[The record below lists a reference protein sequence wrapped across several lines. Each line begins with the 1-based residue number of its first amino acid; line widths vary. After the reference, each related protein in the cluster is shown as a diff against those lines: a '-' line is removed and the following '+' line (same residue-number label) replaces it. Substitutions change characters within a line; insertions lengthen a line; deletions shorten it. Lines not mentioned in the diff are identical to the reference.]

1 MANAPGDRR
10 QITVAFCDLVDSTV
24 LAERLDPEEL
34 RDVVGSYQAVCAQV
48 IERWDGHIAQF
59 LGDGILVYFGYP
71 RAHED
76 DPQRAIRAGLEIAQS
91 VAKLRPSSLEARGMT
106 LAVRV
111 GVHTGIVVT
120 GEIGVGERKEVLAM
134 GSTPNIGARLQS
146 LAPAN
151 AVVVSTETLRLT
163 EGFFKFEMV
172 PAQIRA
178 GTQLVSGFRVLESNA
193 TQTRFEL
200 AVEQGLTPF
209 QGREREK
216 SVLEAAWARVC
227 AGHGALVSIRGE
239 PGIGK
244 SRLLHQFREQ
254 RESGSDTVW
263 LVGRCSPFA
272 RDSAFAPLIAPLR
285 QLLAVLPAPEVSA
298 NALAPTSR
306 AADSTRISLAEVEP
320 DSRLQV
326 LAPMLGLPLSPE
338 SRMAP
343 EVARRAAIECAIEN
357 VVALAKTRAVIVC
370 LEDLHWSDPSTLDVI
385 DQLLPRIARLSVLIL
400 VTARGE
406 LEHVWPA
413 GAVVEQLDVGALPC
427 GAIEAIV
434 GHVAQGS
441 AFPSGVLEAIIA
453 RTDGVPLFVEELTKA
468 VLEHAITPQPSA
480 SASQRAEPR
489 MSIPTTLQ
497 DSLMARLDRLSEGKR
512 VAQLGAALGREFSHE
527 LLSAL
532 ELLPQPVVSAGIEQ
546 LAAAELL
553 TRTEIDGVRAYAFKH
568 ALIQDAA
575 YASLLRSDRRRYHGR
590 IADVLKALYRE
601 LAQRQ
606 PELIAHHLMEAGRA
620 PEAIDPWI
628 AAAQSSLD
636 RGAGTEA
643 KHHLERARTG
653 ATAILDETKRW
664 ERELQIEMVFAQ
676 AARAAGGYASPE
688 VENAYSSA
696 LELSERLAAASGKEV
711 ATQML
716 LARLQCGQDLHAKTL
731 ANDARQ
737 ANRLFWILWGFGAYH
752 QSRAELHK
760 AFDIGQQLIQ
770 MAGERPALALEGHF
784 GSGSTAYFLGRMPDA
799 ERHLRAGWKCFET
812 LDRRAE
818 TSPTG
823 HHAEVLCA
831 GYLCLALWH
840 LGFAGEA
847 DAQLA
852 RALQIARGVDHAYS
866 VAYALTIGAWLAYLK
881 HDVEHAAAAAA
892 TALDYAKRFQFGFPL
907 AWSVPV
913 ALWADGMRG
922 VRSAAGQL
930 KSHIEDYRRSGQRVG
945 STFFSGML
953 AEILIASREYGQ
965 ATAVMVQAQRWVE
978 ETDERF
984 WQAELHRLQGEVQLR
999 GGPAQLTAA
1008 KSSFESSIRV
1018 ARRQGSRSLEQRSTL
1033 AWGAHDRDQL
1043 GVEKGTD

>member
-34 RDVVGSYQAVCAQV
+34 RDVVGSYQTACAQV

-71 RAHED
+71 VAHED
-76 DPQRAIRAGLEIAQS
+76 DPLRAIRSGLEIVQS

-111 GVHTGIVVT
+111 GVHTGLVVT

-151 AVVVSTETLRLT
+151 SVVVSTETLRLT
-163 EGFFKFEMV
+163 EGFFKFEVV

-209 QGREREK
+209 QGRENEK
-216 SVLEAAWARVC
+216 RALEAAWARVR
-227 AGHGALVSIRGE
+227 AGAGSLVSILGE

-244 SRLLHQFREQ
+244 SRLLHQFREL
-254 RESGSDTVW
+254 RDTEGGSDVSW

-285 QLLAVLPAPEVSA
+285 QLLEVLPVPELNA
-298 NALAPTSR
+298 NDLTRTSLV
-306 AADSTRISLAEVEP
+306 DVEP
-320 DSRLQV
+320 DARLQV

-357 VVALAKTRAVIVC
+357 VIVLSKSRPVIVC
-370 LEDLHWSDPSTLDVI
+370 LEDLHWSDPSTLEVI
-385 DQLLPRIARLSVLIL
+385 DQLLLRVAALPVLIL
-400 VTARGE
+400 VTARRE
-406 LEHVWPA
+406 LEHAWPS
-413 GAVVEQLDVGALPC
+413 GAAAEQVVLGALPSS
-427 GAIEAIV
+427 AIEAIV
-434 GHVAQGS
+434 GHIAHG
-441 AFPSGVLEAIIA
+441 AALPNGVLEAIVA

-468 VLEHAITPQPSA
+468 VLEHAATAQQGR
-480 SASQRAEPR
+480 SASQAPEAPI
-489 MSIPTTLQ
+489 SIPTTLQ

-512 VAQLGAALGREFSHE
+512 VAQLGAAIGREFSHE
-527 LLSAL
+527 LVSVL
-532 ELLPQPVVSAGIEQ
+532 ELLPQPVVLAGIEQ
-546 LAAAELL
+546 LAAADLL
-553 TRTEIDGVRAYAFKH
+553 TRIELSGAKAYAFKH

-575 YASLLRSDRRRYHGR
+575 YASMLRSDRRRYHGR
-590 IADVLKALYRE
+590 IADVLESRYRDV
-601 LAQRQ
+601 AQRQ
-606 PELIAHHLMEAGRA
+606 PELLAHHLMEAGRA
-620 PEAIDPWI
+620 SEAIEPLI

-636 RGAGTEA
+636 RGASTEA
-643 KHHLERARTG
+643 KHHLERARNG
-653 ATAILDETKRW
+653 AGAILDETKRW

-676 AARAAGGYASPE
+676 AARAAGGYASTE
-688 VENAYSSA
+688 VENAYSAA
-696 LELSERLAAASGKEV
+696 LELSERLAAASGKEIS
-711 ATQML
+711 TQML
-716 LARLQCGQDLHAKTL
+716 LARLQCGQDFHAKTL
-731 ANDARQ
+731 ANDATQ

-760 AFDIGQQLIQ
+760 AYDIGQQLIQ
-770 MAGERPALALEGHF
+770 MAGDRPALALEGHF
-784 GSGSTAYFLGRMPDA
+784 GCGSTAYFLGRMPDA
-799 ERHLRAGWKCFET
+799 EQNLRAGWKCFET

-831 GYLCLALWH
+831 GYLSLALWH
-840 LGFAGEA
+840 LGFVEEA
-847 DAQLA
+847 DAQAA
-852 RALQIARGVDHAYS
+852 RALNTARAADHAYS
-866 VAYALTIGAWLAYLK
+866 IAYALTIVAWLAYLK
-881 HDVEHAAAAAA
+881 HDVEGAAEAAS
-892 TALDYAKRFQFGFPL
+892 TALDYAKRYQFGFPV
-907 AWSVPV
+907 AWTAPV
-913 ALWADGMRG
+913 AMWVDGMRG
-922 VRSAAGQL
+922 SRNAAGQL
-930 KSHIEDYRRSGQRVG
+930 KTHIEDYRRSGQRVAT
-945 STFFSGML
+945 TFFSGML
-953 AEILIASREYGQ
+953 AEILIATREYAQ
-965 ATAVMVQAQRWVE
+965 ATTVMVQAQRWVE

-984 WQAELHRLQGEVQLR
+984 WQAELYRLQGEVQLR
-999 GGPAQLTAA
+999 GSPAQFAAA
-1008 KSSFESSIRV
+1008 KVSFESSIRV

-1033 AWGAHDRDQL
+1033 AWAAHDRDQL
-1043 GVEKGTD
+1043 GVAKGIV